1 MVRLSN
7 FDNSSIR
14 DLEVGPTII
23 HSIYF
28 EQHYLEEKA
37 WPPGLLYS
45 DSIGKSTSVN
55 HHDLRHLNFSTRM
68 T

>member
-1 MVRLSN
+1 MHMVRLSN

-37 WPPGLLYS
+37 WPPA
-45 DSIGKSTSVN
+45 V
-55 HHDLRHLNFSTRM
+55 
-68 T
+68 